1 MPAIAVSVIGAFF
14 AFLSVTKSCAIFSSM
29 PASKSE
35 LLSEAV
41 LLTVPLR
48 FFDGSITVRVHV
60 VRGWGASPAGVGCTW
75 CGGAFPAG
83 VHIVRGLACT

>member
-1 MPAIAVSVIGAFF
+1 
-14 AFLSVTKSCAIFSSM
+14 
-29 PASKSE
+29 
-35 LLSEAV
+35 
-41 LLTVPLR
+41 
-48 FFDGSITVRVHV
+48 VHV